1 MSPKVS
7 KEHLAKRRA
16 KILNAAKQVFI
27 EHGYER
33 TTMKLV
39 MDAADVSRGGLYQYF
54 SNKEDLYEALLEA
67 DLSEAVSATEETLET
82 EVKSHWNLLKQKM
95 FGEDGKPDD
104 EMDPMAPSNLEFF
117 ITGRNDSRRR
127 KYGHE
132 RYKLGLK
139 LYANVII
146 AGQQTGEFSSKH
158 DGELIAKSIVSFIDG
173 LALDGAILPKEE
185 IQLKE
190 QSVLFLE
197 YLKAVLEVKEE

>member
-16 KILNAAKQVFI
+16 KILKSAKQVFI

-67 DLSEAVSATEETLET
+67 DLSQAVSATEETLET
-82 EVKSHWNLLKQKM
+82 EVKSHWELLKQKM
-95 FGEDGKPDD
+95 FGEDGNPDD

-139 LYANVII
+139 LYANVIK
-146 AGQQTGEFSSKH
+146 AGQQTGEFSSKY
-158 DGELIAKSIVSFIDG
+158 DSELIAKSIVSFIDG
-173 LALDGAILPKEE
+173 LSLDGAILPIEE
-185 IQLKE
+185 VQLKE
-190 QSVLFLE
+190 QSFLFLD